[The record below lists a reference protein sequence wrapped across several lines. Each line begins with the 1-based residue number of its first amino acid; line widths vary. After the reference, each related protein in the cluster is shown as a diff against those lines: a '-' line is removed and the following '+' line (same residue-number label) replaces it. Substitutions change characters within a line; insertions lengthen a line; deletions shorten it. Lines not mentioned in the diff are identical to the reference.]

1 MLGKHRRDS
10 PKRDVIANLQ
20 HDFLHI
26 TSQESENL
34 GKDFLKSKDQQVPI
48 FPLLPE
54 VNSSK
59 GNKRFRLK
67 PRPRERQ
74 GLDCEVSTMSLTFK
88 SFSTIQE
95 RDLLEINHGSIITHV
110 DIKTT
115 SLPKPVTPLSSETGH
130 LLLRKPQALRNQT
143 GTYQPQSV
151 DQNSYGLLSHSGSSA
166 FSTNGPNASLF
177 GS

>member
-1 MLGKHRRDS
+1 MQEFKLERAWNSYIITLIMVGKHRRDS

-20 HDFLHI
+20 HDFLHT

-34 GKDFLKSKDQQVPI
+34 GKDFLKSQDQQVPI
-48 FPLLPE
+48 FP

-74 GLDCEVSTMSLTFK
+74 GLDCEVSTMSLTFQ

-130 LLLRKPQALRNQT
+130 LFYISQCSRL
-143 GTYQPQSV
+143 
-151 DQNSYGLLSHSGSSA
+151 QNL
-166 FSTNGPNASLF
+166 
-177 GS
+177 